1 MAFRLIDLL
10 TFFWWLLE
18 NRAVQLTLCTH
29 CAFTEKIAPG
39 LDIFFGHLRIQH
51 PTAIAET
58 TIAETTTIEDKLSEK
73 TTVLEE
79 IQLDLLTGF
88 EDTTALEDKKNLT
101 VFSALAV
108 VGYISYSYSSV
119 PSNFCF

>member
-1 MAFRLIDLL
+1 MSFLFLTTVGHSRLD
-10 TFFWWLLE
+10 
-18 NRAVQLTLCTH
+18 RV
-29 CAFTEKIAPG
+29 
-39 LDIFFGHLRIQH
+39 QH

-58 TIAETTTIEDKLSEK
+58 TITELTTIEDKLSEK

-79 IQLDLLTGF
+79 IQLDLFNGF

-108 VGYISYSYSSV
+108 VGCISYSYSSV